1 MLEITMKTSM
11 LLGLVLALAAC
22 DPGTTTT
29 SEDREQREETVGTE
43 VARDYNNA
51 MDKAR
56 NVETLNFENKD
67 RMDAALEEAEG
78 EPQKKP

>member
-1 MLEITMKTSM
+1 MKTSM

-22 DPGTTTT
+22 DPGTTRT
-29 SEDREQREETVGTE
+29 SEDREQREDTVGTE
-43 VARDYNNA
+43 VARDYNKA

>member
-1 MLEITMKTSM
+1 MKTSM

-22 DPGTTTT
+22 DPGTATPAD
-29 SEDREQREETVGTE
+29 DREQHEETVGTE

-56 NVETLNFENKD
+56 NVEALNFENKD